1 MRVGVTCAHGV
12 SEESL
17 MRENEKMDAMVA
29 SNPGSA
35 SWVIDDPAAGLFK
48 VSREAFTSQAIL
60 ELERERIFDRL
71 WLFLGHASEL
81 ANPNDFVTRR
91 VGGRDLIFNRDRKG
105 NFQAIIN
112 VCPHRGAQVE
122 RQTCGNAI
130 AFKCFYHGWAF
141 NNNGRFATRS
151 PEGVYPPDFG
161 KDGSL
166 DLVRVP
172 RLEAYR
178 DFYFI
183 NYDAD
188 AVSLK
193 ESLAGAAEIFDLL
206 ADHSPNGMELVT
218 GAQEYSIR
226 ANWKLLVEN
235 SYDGYHAAETHSTYF
250 EYLLS
255 VIGMSAEEVIAAM
268 ETGSTVGIDLG
279 NGHAMVEGRG
289 PWGRP
294 IGRPIPAWGEDG
306 RAEIESIKAELLQ
319 RVGPERAERIA
330 SFDRNLGVFPNLV
343 INDIMAITVRTFY
356 PEAPDLMSVT
366 SWAFAPKGETR
377 ELRKRRLDNFLEF
390 LGPGGFATP
399 DDVEALESAQRGY
412 ASAKFAPWNDISR
425 GVLKDV
431 PGGNDE
437 NQMRAFWREWNRRMG
452 EN

>member
-1 MRVGVTCAHGV
+1 MSTTV
-12 SEESL
+12 SPP
-17 MRENEKMDAMVA
+17 
-29 SNPGSA
+29 SNNQG
-35 SWVIDDPAAGLFK
+35 WIIDDRERGLFK
-48 VSREAFTSQAIL
+48 VDREAFTSPEIL
-60 ELERERIFDRL
+60 ALERERIFDRS

-81 ANPNDFVTRR
+81 PKPNDFITRR
-91 VGGRDLIFNRDRKG
+91 VGGRDLIFNRNRKG
-105 NFQAIIN
+105 EFQAIIN
-112 VCPHRGAQVE
+112 ACPHRGAQVE
-122 RQTCGNAI
+122 RQPCGNAI
-130 AFKCFYHGWAF
+130 SFKCFYHGWAF

-151 PEGVYPPDFG
+151 PEGVYPSDFG
-161 KDGSL
+161 DDGSV

-172 RLEAYR
+172 RIDSYR

-183 NYDAD
+183 NYDSEAI
-188 AVSLK
+188 SLK
-193 ESLAGAAEIFDLL
+193 EYLAGSAEVFDLL
-206 ADHSPNGMELVT
+206 ADHSPNGMEIVG
-218 GAQEYSIR
+218 GAQEYSVR

-255 VIGMSAEEVIAAM
+255 VIGMSAEEVIASM
-268 ETGSTVGIDLG
+268 EGETKGLDLG
-279 NGHAMVEGRG
+279 NGHSMIEGRG

-294 IGRPIPAWGEDG
+294 IGRPIPAWGDEG
-306 RAEIESIKAELLQ
+306 RAEIEAIKSELRA

-330 SFDRNLGVFPNLV
+330 TYDRNLGVFPNLV

-412 ASAKFAPWNDISR
+412 ASAKFARYNDISR
-425 GVLKDV
+425 GALKKN

-437 NQMRAFWREWNRRMG
+437 NQMRAFWREWNRRVG
-452 EN
+452 GC